1 MQITIHTDGAASG
14 NPGPGGY
21 GAVLESGRHRRE
33 LWGGFRRTTN
43 NRMELLAVI
52 VALEALKGEG
62 HDVTVV
68 SDSKY
73 VVDAVQKGWVF
84 AWKKAGFAK
93 KKNPDLWR
101 RFLQVYPKH
110 HVKFQWIRGHAGHPL
125 NELCDRLAVAAR
137 EQPGLPPDEGYER
150 MEKEGPLFATD
161 EETGN

>member
-1 MQITIHTDGAASG
+1 MHITIHTDGAASG

-21 GAVLESGRHRRE
+21 GVVLQSGTHHKE
-33 LWGGFRRTTN
+33 LWGGFRLTTN

-62 HDVTVV
+62 HDVTIV

-73 VVDAVQKGWVF
+73 VVDAVEKGWVF
-84 AWKKAGFAK
+84 AWEKKGFAS

-101 RFLQVYPKH
+101 RFLRIYPRHK
-110 HVKFQWIRGHAGHPL
+110 VRFQWIRGHAGHPL

-137 EQPGLPPDEGYER
+137 EQPGLPADEEYER
-150 MEKEGPLFATD
+150 TAG
-161 EETGN
+161 TGVHT